1 MKYIVHEIKMEIL
14 KFIFVNFLRGCIS
27 HHSFRQKTQVHIRKQ
42 IFQSLINIH
51 IMLILPRH
59 KITVSIN
66 VHNDHIHRDT
76 KKTWKWWYTVCMSV
90 RLLLRGSSCEISC
103 QSHSPTKKSK
113 ELTLKDGLLMINFLH
128 LLTKTVYNLPFTWYF
143 WVLGFCCNDKNPD
156 GSNMTKNMIW
166 DKSEFVFYPTFCK

>member
-1 MKYIVHEIKMEIL
+1 MKYIVHEKKNGNSEIYFCHFPKRL
-14 KFIFVNFLRGCIS
+14 YFTS
-27 HHSFRQKTQVHIRKQ
+27 SFRQKTQVHIRKQ

-76 KKTWKWWYTVCMSV
+76 KKTWKWWYTVCVSV

-113 ELTLKDGLLMINFLH
+113 EFTLKEGLLMINFHSSINKNCLQSSFYMIYLSFGF
-128 LLTKTVYNLPFTWYF
+128 LLQWQKPWWIKHDQEHDSRQILICFLSYL
-143 WVLGFCCNDKNPD
+143 L
-156 GSNMTKNMIW
+156 
-166 DKSEFVFYPTFCK
+166 